1 MCYFSE
7 IRCKGSK
14 FQLIMQEFINKYS
27 TNFNKQPLCLQHPVV
42 VAVRAGHLVLAN
54 SGKGFQQ

>member
-1 MCYFSE
+1 
-7 IRCKGSK
+7 
-14 FQLIMQEFINKYS
+14 MQEFVNNYS